1 MARRDFPIFSRP
13 CLTGTTGGATV
24 FRCVAIVAIV
34 SLLASSNFQIA
45 KMDKHGPFIND
56 LASKNEDF

>member
-1 MARRDFPIFSRP
+1 M
-13 CLTGTTGGATV
+13 

-34 SLLASSNFQIA
+34 PLLASSNFQIA